1 MSTDGATDGIGAVY
15 LESHNW
21 GAAAK
26 FFQSLGFELEF
37 ATEHASGMLR
47 HGDGPYVF
55 VAEVPEDREPSAR
68 IVVKVPAGFQPDAG
82 TEVVSPFEDTHY
94 GTREMVVRDPDG
106 REWVLQEAGAH

>member
-1 MSTDGATDGIGAVY
+1 MATKATNGIGAVY

-47 HGDGPYVF
+47 QGDGPYVF

-68 IVVKVPAGFQPDAG
+68 IVVQVPAGFQPDAG
-82 TEVVSPFEDTHY
+82 VEVVSPFEDTHY

-106 REWVLQEAGAH
+106 REWVLQAQGH